1 MNNEP
6 AFPGTVNRFLVPKK
20 LTEKYPE
27 LQKDLALM
35 PQSANG
41 MTLRDYFAGQAL
53 IGVSESGTQD
63 EDMVARLSYRYAD
76 AMLAEREK
84 GKE

>member
-6 AFPGTVNRFLVPKK
+6 AFPHKRVSNM
-20 LTEKYPE
+20 YPDQFVYE
-27 LQKDLALM
+27 G
-35 PQSANG
+35 G

-53 IGVSESGTQD
+53 IGLFQIKVTDDKRSEI
-63 EDMVARLSYRYAD
+63 AYKIAD

-84 GKE
+84 GQHGKD